1 MGKGRERNLSVR
13 GRKQC
18 EECGSYDEETDQE
31 GVTYCPDCGYVKEE
45 DNLDRTVAPSR
56 KTSDPEKS
64 RDTYVQRTILSA
76 SKDLEPD
83 DLIRIIPKPEVI
95 KSKQE
100 KKREEQISIQE
111 EWDKVEQQKRDL
123 EGEIDEISAEIE
135 RAEEEEDQ
143 EKIDEC
149 LGRKEKILDE
159 IFEIELEEEEI
170 RKRSMILSKKEAK
183 VFGQNSTKE
192 KIELMRANRSARDWL
207 SLTKNQDETAPNPE
221 SILIELKELGPKV
234 DRWAS
239 SWESNVYKNGFLTDL
254 IWGNCVP
261 QRSLMDLDGR
271 KYRSNSRERIGLE
284 AFIGLEGK
292 GKLLWFFDDFGKRTR
307 LNAGLVSAILSNDI
321 PISRTAREDIL
332 RMGLRSWEDTE
343 SIRNFFLLCAKICGT
358 NTGGAEM
365 TSLSE
370 IPIPPEDIWAKLG
383 IGPIG
388 EGRTLT
394 PRYWV
399 EKQGMVPAE
408 LVPDGSGMP
417 PYERWGFVRKHPKPI
432 ILRHIPLA
440 YFIAQ
445 EFWNR
450 RTPEYRPAISRLRKL
465 IRRDLEWC
473 EATVEELNTWW
484 EKHWA
489 TQTDETKPFTKMI

>member
-1 MGKGRERNLSVR
+1 MSARGREPCL
-13 GRKQC
+13 
-18 EECGSYDEETDQE
+18 ECGSSNFETNQD
-31 GVTYCPDCGYVKEE
+31 GVINCADCGTEPPQNYHI
-45 DNLDRTVAPSR
+45 DSTLAPSGNP
-56 KTSDPEKS
+56 SDPEKS
-64 RDTYVQRTILSA
+64 RDSYAPRTILNA
-76 SKDLEPD
+76 SKDFGPD
-83 DLIRIIPKPEVI
+83 DLIRIIPKPKSI
-95 KSKQE
+95 KSKLE
-100 KKREEQISIQE
+100 KKREAMNSIQE
-111 EWDKVEQQKRDL
+111 EFDKVEQEKRDL
-123 EGEIDEISAEIE
+123 EEEIDGISVEIE
-135 RAEEEEDQ
+135 RAEVEEDQ
-143 EKIDEC
+143 EKIEE
-149 LGRKEKILDE
+149 GRDRIEEILEMIYD
-159 IFEIELEEEEI
+159 IEEDEEEI
-170 RKRSMILSKKEAK
+170 RKRSMKLSIKEAK
-183 VFGQNSTKE
+183 VFGQNSTPE

-207 SLTKNQDETAPNPE
+207 SLTKNQDETTPNPE

-284 AFIGLEGK
+284 AFIGLAGK

-307 LNAGLVSAILSNDI
+307 LNMGLVSHILSNDI
-321 PISRTAREDIL
+321 PISRTAREDIQ
-332 RMGLRSWEDTE
+332 RMGLRSWENIE
-343 SIRNFFLLCAKICGT
+343 PIRNFFLLCAKICGT
-358 NTGGAEM
+358 KTMGAEM
-365 TSLSE
+365 TPLSD

-388 EGRTLT
+388 EGKTVT
-394 PRYWV
+394 PRYWA
-399 EKQGMVPAE
+399 EMQGKVPPE
-408 LVPDGSGMP
+408 LVHDGSGMP
-417 PYERWGFVRKHPKPI
+417 QYERWGFVRRHQNPI

-450 RTPEYRPAISRLRKL
+450 RAPEYRSAISRLRTL

-473 EATVEELNTWW
+473 EATIEELNSWW

-489 TQTDETKPFTKMI
+489 TQTDETESFTKMR